1 MVTLS
6 KHIVCVMNAQA
17 KFSYKLFVILFLFL
31 ASFSVAQNLVAVN
44 YDETNQPVQK
54 SVVQEEQIEFNSLS
68 GDWWGV
74 RTNLYKSGYDF
85 SFTMKNEV
93 YSSFA
98 GNSSGS
104 DYLNMFDFNASF
116 DLNELWSWEG
126 ATLFA
131 QILGINGTAPELRSG
146 AIQGISNIASPQ
158 QWRLYQFWIDKHF
171 FDNSLSVVFGLVD
184 LNCEFDARATSC
196 LFLNP
201 SFGIGADFARSGLN
215 GPSIFPSTSLAIRA
229 KYNPNEHIYL
239 LAGIFDAVPGNHYEP
254 YLTHVFNHSEDGVLL
269 AGELGYYEDG
279 EDLNEGY
286 GKYNIGGWYY
296 PQDYDD
302 LADIDDAGN
311 PLRHVGNAGFYLNAE
326 KFVCSKPGS
335 PELGLSVF
343 GRLGFANRN
352 INAVQTFW
360 GLGLNISGVFSD
372 DPEEILGL
380 AVANARMSDKFVLMN
395 SANPTEPK
403 LNETIFELTY
413 SFNLLNWLRVQP
425 DIQYVVNPNQS
436 LSNRAFVA
444 GLRLEMNF

>member
-6 KHIVCVMNAQA
+6 KHIANIIYARHNL
-17 KFSYKLFVILFLFL
+17 SRKLLITILAFFTS
-31 ASFSVAQNLVAVN
+31 AAVAQNLVAVN
-44 YDETNQPVQK
+44 YDETNQPIQK
-54 SVVQEEQIEFNSLS
+54 AVVQEEQIEFNSLS

-74 RTNLYKSGYDF
+74 RANLYKSGYEF
-85 SFTMKNEV
+85 NFTMKNEV

-98 GNSSGS
+98 GNNNGS
-104 DYLNMFDFNASF
+104 DYLDMFDFNALF
-116 DLNELWSWEG
+116 DLNELWDWKD
-126 ATLFA
+126 ATFFA

-158 QWRLYQFWIDKHF
+158 QWRLYQIWIDKHF
-171 FDNSLSVVFGLVD
+171 FDNSLSILFGLFD
-184 LNCEFDARATSC
+184 LNSDFDTRATSG

-229 KYNPNEHIYL
+229 KYNPTKQIYL
-239 LAGIFDAVPGNHYEP
+239 LAGIFDAVPGNYDEP
-254 YLTHVFNHSEDGVLL
+254 YLTHVFNREDGVLL
-269 AGELGYYEDG
+269 AGEFGYYEDG
-279 EDLNEGY
+279 EEVKEGY

-296 PQDYDD
+296 PQAYDD
-302 LADIDDAGN
+302 LAEIDEAGN

-335 PELGLSVF
+335 SELGLSVF

-360 GLGLNISGVFSD
+360 GFGLNISGVFSD
-372 DPEEILGL
+372 DPEEVLGL

-395 SANPTEPK
+395 TANPNEPK
-403 LNETIFELTY
+403 FNETIFELTY

-425 DIQYVVNPNQS
+425 DFQYVINPNQS
-436 LSNRAFVA
+436 INNRAFVA
-444 GLRLEMNF
+444 GLRVEMSF